1 MRRTALI
8 AVFFALSLAA
18 LSGLMA
24 GSAWAQGGT
33 PLPTPRWTPRFTPT
47 PGRYSLVAARNT
59 ILRNLTLTEIGVGGM
74 ALDDDGSLYVG
85 DGYQTVVILSPDL
98 TERARFAV
106 QQPYALAFA
115 RLPSGAAG
123 DLLIGQRN
131 QATLTRYSRTGE
143 RLGVLWSQ
151 PEGRLETFGIAPD
164 GSVYIVWQRVTLPTV
179 TALTRLD
186 RNGNVM
192 FNTPLGMPR
201 ADTDAVHGIAFAPDG
216 SLNITLTGY
225 DYTDPFRAAF
235 VTYTADGQI
244 DRKRPILPALR
255 GLIAPALPARLPDGS
270 LVVFSTEFVTWYGA
284 DSSLLT
290 QSFANDFRA
299 GGVPVNRFA
308 RRAMLAARPDGRSV
322 IMAEVRNDGTLGIAI
337 IQLLDRL
344 SATPTG

>member
-1 MRRTALI
+1 MRRTVQI
-8 AVFFALSLAA
+8 AVFFVLSVAA

-24 GSAWAQGGT
+24 GAAWAQGGT
-33 PLPTPRWTPRFTPT
+33 PFPTPRWTPRFTPT
-47 PGRYSLVAARNT
+47 PGRYSLAAAQNT
-59 ILRNLTLTEIGVGGM
+59 VLTGLTLTEIGVGGM

-85 DGYQTVVILSPDL
+85 DGYQTVVILAPDL
-98 TERARFAV
+98 TERARFTT

-115 RLPSGAAG
+115 RLPSGTAG

-131 QATLTRYSRTGE
+131 QATLTRYNRAGE

-151 PEGRLETFGIAPD
+151 PEGRLETFAVAPD
-164 GSVYIVWQRVTLPTV
+164 GTVYIVWQRITVPAV

-186 RNGNVM
+186 RDGNVL
-192 FNTPLGMPR
+192 FNTPLGTPR

-235 VTYTADGQI
+235 VTYTAEGEI
-244 DRKRPILPALR
+244 DRRRPVLPALR
-255 GLIAPALPARLPDGS
+255 GLIAPALPARLPDGG
-270 LVVFSTEFVTWYGA
+270 LVVFSTEFITWYGA
-284 DSSLLT
+284 DRTLLT

-299 GGVPVNRFA
+299 GGVPINRYA
-308 RRAMLAARPDGRSV
+308 RRAMLTARPDGRSIV
-322 IMAEVRNDGTLGIAI
+322 VAEVRNDGTLGVAV

-344 SATPTG
+344 SATPGR